1 MAELT
6 EQQQHLQNVVSQQNQ
21 LVAEINEL
29 GAQADAKRQ
38 QAVKLQGIMEYLS
51 ELGVTLPEPEA
62 VAEESS
68 ERLPSNSCSFGSDAS
83 SVSESC
89 ASSESEFTSVISS
102 AEAAASFIDCLGVD
116 GTSSL
121 IRTSTRFL

>member
-38 QAVKLQGIMEYLS
+38 QAVKLQGIMEYLN
-51 ELGVTLPEPEA
+51 ELGVTLPEPE
-62 VAEESS
+62 VVEE
-68 ERLPSNSCSFGSDAS
+68 EEPEEEDTAGKGFAKD
-83 SVSESC
+83 EK
-89 ASSESEFTSVISS
+89 
-102 AEAAASFIDCLGVD
+102 
-116 GTSSL
+116 
-121 IRTSTRFL
+121 

>member
-6 EQQQHLQNVVSQQNQ
+6 EQQKHLQNVVSQQNQ

-62 VAEESS
+62 VAEEAPTEEDTSGKG
-68 ERLPSNSCSFGSDAS
+68 FAKDA
-83 SVSESC
+83 E
-89 ASSESEFTSVISS
+89 
-102 AEAAASFIDCLGVD
+102 
-116 GTSSL
+116 
-121 IRTSTRFL
+121 

>member
-51 ELGVTLPEPEA
+51 ELGVTLPEPVA
-62 VAEESS
+62 VAEEA
-68 ERLPSNSCSFGSDAS
+68 P
-83 SVSESC
+83 
-89 ASSESEFTSVISS
+89 
-102 AEAAASFIDCLGVD
+102 AEEDTAGKGFAKDEK
-116 GTSSL
+116 
-121 IRTSTRFL
+121 

>member
-62 VAEESS
+62 VAEEAPV
-68 ERLPSNSCSFGSDAS
+68 EEDTEGKGFAK
-83 SVSESC
+83 E
-89 ASSESEFTSVISS
+89 
-102 AEAAASFIDCLGVD
+102 AE
-116 GTSSL
+116 
-121 IRTSTRFL
+121 

>member
-29 GAQADAKRQ
+29 DAQADAKRQ
-38 QAVKLQGIMEYLS
+38 QAVKLQGIMEYLN

-62 VAEESS
+62 EAVEEEAPVEEDTAGKGFAKEAE
-68 ERLPSNSCSFGSDAS
+68 
-83 SVSESC
+83 
-89 ASSESEFTSVISS
+89 
-102 AEAAASFIDCLGVD
+102 
-116 GTSSL
+116 
-121 IRTSTRFL
+121 

>member
-21 LVAEINEL
+21 LIAEINEL

-51 ELGVTLPEPEA
+51 ELGVTLPEPEVVEEEA
-62 VAEESS
+62 PEEEDTAGKGFDKEAE
-68 ERLPSNSCSFGSDAS
+68 
-83 SVSESC
+83 
-89 ASSESEFTSVISS
+89 
-102 AEAAASFIDCLGVD
+102 
-116 GTSSL
+116 
-121 IRTSTRFL
+121 

>member
-51 ELGVTLPEPEA
+51 ELGVTLPEPETEA
-62 VAEESS
+62 PAEAPAEEDTAGKGFAK
-68 ERLPSNSCSFGSDAS
+68 E
-83 SVSESC
+83 
-89 ASSESEFTSVISS
+89 
-102 AEAAASFIDCLGVD
+102 AE
-116 GTSSL
+116 
-121 IRTSTRFL
+121 

>member
-21 LVAEINEL
+21 IIAEINEL

-62 VAEESS
+62 VAEV
-68 ERLPSNSCSFGSDAS
+68 P
-83 SVSESC
+83 
-89 ASSESEFTSVISS
+89 
-102 AEAAASFIDCLGVD
+102 AEAPAEEDTAGKGFAKEAE
-116 GTSSL
+116 
-121 IRTSTRFL
+121 

>member
-21 LVAEINEL
+21 IIAEINEL

-51 ELGVTLPEPEA
+51 ELGVTLPEPE
-62 VAEESS
+62 VVEE
-68 ERLPSNSCSFGSDAS
+68 EAPVEEDTAGKGFAK
-83 SVSESC
+83 
-89 ASSESEFTSVISS
+89 ESE
-102 AEAAASFIDCLGVD
+102 
-116 GTSSL
+116 
-121 IRTSTRFL
+121 

>member
-62 VAEESS
+62 VAEAPAE
-68 ERLPSNSCSFGSDAS
+68 EDTAGKGFGG
-83 SVSESC
+83 EK
-89 ASSESEFTSVISS
+89 E
-102 AEAAASFIDCLGVD
+102 
-116 GTSSL
+116 
-121 IRTSTRFL
+121 

>member
-51 ELGVTLPEPEA
+51 ELGVTLPEPE
-62 VAEESS
+62 VVEE
-68 ERLPSNSCSFGSDAS
+68 
-83 SVSESC
+83 
-89 ASSESEFTSVISS
+89 
-102 AEAAASFIDCLGVD
+102 EAPVEEDTAGKGFAKDEK
-116 GTSSL
+116 
-121 IRTSTRFL
+121 

>member
-38 QAVKLQGIMEYLS
+38 QAVKLQGIMEYLN
-51 ELGVTLPEPEA
+51 ELGVSLPEPEA
-62 VAEESS
+62 VAEEAPV
-68 ERLPSNSCSFGSDAS
+68 EEDTAGKGFAK
-83 SVSESC
+83 E
-89 ASSESEFTSVISS
+89 
-102 AEAAASFIDCLGVD
+102 AE
-116 GTSSL
+116 
-121 IRTSTRFL
+121 

>member
-38 QAVKLQGIMEYLS
+38 QAVKLQGIME
-51 ELGVTLPEPEA
+51 
-62 VAEESS
+62 
-68 ERLPSNSCSFGSDAS
+68 
-83 SVSESC
+83 
-89 ASSESEFTSVISS
+89 
-102 AEAAASFIDCLGVD
+102 
-116 GTSSL
+116 
-121 IRTSTRFL
+121 